1 VAVSGSVFLY
11 LAIVVMWLCVLVP
24 MWLRRDKTVMAD
36 AHDGAEPYGL
46 DEQAVDEE
54 SAAAMADTLS
64 APMPMP
70 MSSPETTQAEFRS
83 ESWSESESRP
93 EAESE
98 TQSDPRPA
106 RTPGG
111 QPTARKSAER
121 RRAMHRRRALQVAKR
136 RRLTFWC
143 TLLLLASVVTAAVQ
157 VIPWWG
163 VAPSVVLLGAYLAV
177 LRVSVQIDAEQR
189 RAAVQARVKRAKRAR
204 RRAAELIELEAQ
216 RPVAE
221 IIDLDAHRDELFD
234 QYAEMPR
241 RAVGD

>member
-24 MWLRRDKTVMAD
+24 MWLRRDKTVMAEARD
-36 AHDGAEPYGL
+36 SVEPDVP
-46 DEQAVDEE
+46 DEEAVDDE

-64 APMPMP
+64 TPML
-70 MSSPETTQAEFRS
+70 SPEMVQ
-83 ESWSESESRP
+83 SESELEVESGSESPSGPDTRSELRP
-93 EAESE
+93 PRSPDE
-98 TQSDPRPA
+98 QSPA
-106 RTPGG
+106 RG
-111 QPTARKSAER
+111 SAEH
-121 RRAMHRRRALQVAKR
+121 RRAAHRRRALQVAKR

-163 VAPSVVLLGAYLAV
+163 VAPSVVLLGGYLAV
-177 LRVSVQIDAEQR
+177 LRVSVQIDAERR
-189 RAAVQARVKRAKRAR
+189 RAIIQARANRAKRAR
-204 RRAAELIELEAQ
+204 RRAAELVELEAQ

>member
-24 MWLRRDKTVMAD
+24 MWLRRDKTVMAEARD
-36 AHDGAEPYGL
+36 SAEPYVP
-46 DEQAVDEE
+46 DEEAVDDE
-54 SAAAMADTLS
+54 SVAAMADTLS
-64 APMPMP
+64 TPML
-70 MSSPETTQAEFRS
+70 SPEMVQPQSEFEAEPESGSESPSGPDTRS
-83 ESWSESESRP
+83 ELRP
-93 EAESE
+93 PRSPDE
-98 TQSDPRPA
+98 QSSA
-106 RTPGG
+106 R
-111 QPTARKSAER
+111 RSVER
-121 RRAMHRRRALQVAKR
+121 RRAVHRRRALQVAKR

-163 VAPSVVLLGAYLAV
+163 VTPSVVLLGGYLAV
-177 LRVSVQIDAEQR
+177 LRVSVQIDAERR
-189 RAAVQARVKRAKRAR
+189 RAIVQARANRAQRAR
-204 RRAAELIELEAQ
+204 RRAAELVELEAQ